1 MKAWLVENTRDYDYF
16 FWNEIIF
23 AENYKEARKLA
34 MRTDLYEGSEDF
46 IYLRVRRYPDM
57 DDTENLNHKDYTYKL
72 WLSGWMWTEAKY
84 PLDPYDNYSDKREAR
99 IDFLEWYSKYY
110 RESENNEID

>member
-1 MKAWLVENTRDYDYF
+1 MKAWIVENTRDYDYF

-46 IYLRVRRYPDM
+46 IFMSVRRYPDM
-57 DDTENLNHKDYTYKL
+57 DDTENLNHKEFEYKL
-72 WLSGWMWTEAKY
+72 WQSGWTWRDS
-84 PLDPYDNYSDKREAR
+84 LVPYDEYDDEKKAR
-99 IDFLEWYSKYY
+99 ADFLKWYSKNYG
-110 RESENNEID
+110 SDSNEID

>member
-16 FWNEIIF
+16 DWNEIVF

-57 DDTENLNHKDYTYKL
+57 DDTENLNHKEYTYKL
-72 WLSGWMWTEAKY
+72 WQNGWMWEGAY
-84 PLDPYDNYSDKREAR
+84 PLDSYDNYSDKRVAR
-99 IDFLEWYSKYY
+99 QDFLEWYNEYY
-110 RESENNEID
+110 KGRKNNEID